1 MDLAY
6 QIQGAGTV
14 VGVRPPL
21 AWMVLAG
28 VVRKLAGLLNL
39 GRCLDKRLPQVKVG
53 LERLPR
59 VLRVPLH
66 AQAERLAFDF
76 DALGNAVGCLGD
88 QARALTQT
96 IDATVMCRV
105 GLDQPVPA
113 KRALQQRARHD
124 LDGMHGVVEHVG
136 MAPLRAALASA
147 QARHVHAQG
156 AASGD
161 IEQLRAAAGG
171 KERLL
176 GAKHLVNQLK
186 LKAVANFAAQRGV
199 VRTLVAPA
207 FGVDVRAAGNG
218 DTVSDFHVMTDDI
231 DVFGNGHLQ
240 RQAAGG
246 KDGIDKDARNLLV
259 GGERLAQ
266 IGFRFFPAWCYQDE
280 RAVGGI
286 DVDVRSVG
294 R

>member
-1 MDLAY
+1 
-6 QIQGAGTV
+6 
-14 VGVRPPL
+14 
-21 AWMVLAG
+21 MVCELT
-28 VVRKLAGLLNL
+28 GLLNL
-39 GRCLDKRLPQVKVG
+39 CRCLDKRLPQVKVG

-88 QARALTQT
+88 QTRAFTQT
-96 IDATVMCRV
+96 IDAAVVCGV

-113 KRALQQRARHD
+113 NRAFEQRARHN
-124 LDGMHGVVEHVG
+124 LDGMHRVVEHVG
-136 MAPLRAALASA
+136 VAPLRAALASA

-176 GAKHLVNQLK
+176 GAKYLVDQLK
-186 LKAVANFAAQRGV
+186 LKTIADLTAEGGV
-199 VRTLVAPA
+199 VGSIIAPT
-207 FGVDVRAAGNG
+207 FGIDIGAAGNG
-218 DTVSDFHVMTDDI
+218 DAVGDFDVMTDDLNVLG
-231 DVFGNGHLQ
+231 DGHLQ

-246 KDGIDKDARNLLV
+246 KDGIDKDTCDFFV
-259 GGERLAQ
+259 GGERFA
-266 IGFRFFPAWCYQDE
+266 
-280 RAVGGI
+280 
-286 DVDVRSVG
+286 
-294 R
+294 